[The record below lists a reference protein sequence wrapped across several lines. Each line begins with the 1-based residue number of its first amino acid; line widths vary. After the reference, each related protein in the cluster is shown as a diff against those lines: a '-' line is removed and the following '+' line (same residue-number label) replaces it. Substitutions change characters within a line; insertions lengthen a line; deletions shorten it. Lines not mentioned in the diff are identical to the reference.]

1 MGPIMSSVSD
11 AITDFHTPPALQP
24 VGITG
29 PTGPAGSATLT
40 GPSLPAERAA
50 VVDLAAIRHNV
61 AQLRSWVQPSALM
74 AVVKADGYGHG
85 AVPVAR
91 AAVEAGAT
99 WLGVAHVSEALE
111 LRAAGLSAPTLAWL
125 HTRDTPFGR
134 AIEENIDL
142 GISGWEL
149 EAIAQAAQR
158 LERPARVH
166 LKVDTGLGRNGATL
180 ADWPGVVA
188 RAAELQEAGV
198 IRVVGIFSHL
208 AVADEEDRDAETDE
222 QLALF
227 HDAVE
232 TAKSAGLTVDL
243 RHIANTPG
251 ILGRPDAHLDLV
263 RAGLGI
269 YGLSP
274 FSDRPAEEF
283 GLIPA
288 MTVTTTVANNK
299 AVDAG
304 QGVSYGYRYHTSAP
318 TRLAL
323 VPLGYGDGVP
333 RTAIA
338 APVSIGGQRYEV
350 AGRIAMDQFVVD
362 LRTEDAAAAPIGARV
377 DLFGPESGI
386 AADEWA
392 AAAGTINYEL
402 VTRIGAR
409 VPRIHVDTDP
419 GVDAG
424 IPTGESR

>member
-1 MGPIMSSVSD
+1 M
-11 AITDFHTPPALQP
+11 
-24 VGITG
+24 
-29 PTGPAGSATLT
+29 
-40 GPSLPAERAA
+40 PAERAA

-61 AQLRSWVQPSALM
+61 ATLRSWVQPAALM

-99 WLGVAHVSEALE
+99 WLGTAHVAEALE
-111 LRAAGLSAPTLAWL
+111 LREAGISAPLLAWL
-125 HTRDTPFGR
+125 HTRATPFGR
-134 AIEENIDL
+134 AIEENVDL
-142 GISGWEL
+142 GVSGWEL
-149 EAIAQAAQR
+149 EPIAEAAQR
-158 LERPARVH
+158 LERPAQVH

-180 ADWPGVVA
+180 ADWPHVVR
-188 RAAELQEAGV
+188 RAHELQEAGLIHV
-198 IRVVGIFSHL
+198 IGIFSHL
-208 AVADEEDRDAETDE
+208 AVADEEERGGETDE
-222 QLALF
+222 QLEHF
-227 HDAVE
+227 HAAVE
-232 TAKSAGLTVDL
+232 AARAAGLNPEV

-251 ILGRPDAHLDLV
+251 ILSRPDAHLDLV

-274 FSDRPAEEF
+274 FTGRAAADFGLRPA
-283 GLIPA
+283 
-288 MTVTTTVANNK
+288 MSVTTTVANNK
-299 AVDAG
+299 AVEAG

-333 RTAIA
+333 RTAVA
-338 APVSIGGQRYEV
+338 APVAIDGRRYEV

-362 LRTEDAAAAPIGARV
+362 LHTEDGAVAPVGSSV
-377 DLFGPESGI
+377 ELFGPASGI

-392 AAAGTINYEL
+392 AAAGTINYEV

-419 GVDAG
+419 GNAAG
-424 IPTGESR
+424 APTGESR